1 MPDDIIRDP
10 IYFQASDRLRSA
22 IRDGSFAPG
31 QQFFTERQIGERFG
45 ISRATANKALAGLVS
60 EGLLEFRKG
69 VGTFVRAGVLDYDL
83 RSLVS
88 FKEKARAAGMI
99 PATEV
104 RAFHAVAVSDLRE
117 PVREALRL
125 DTDETVTY
133 IERLR
138 LADGVPVILEFRYLR
153 ERYCPDLQRSDVG
166 ESLYNLLTDR
176 YRLHVAGAD
185 EVIRAVSLT
194 KDEAEVLQAEPGDAA
209 LQVIAV
215 GFIGGGTPLWWE
227 RTLYRGD
234 AYEFR
239 NRLGPITNPSQIRPA
254 VGTLRE
260 R

>member
-1 MPDDIIRDP
+1 MQDELVRDP

-31 QQFFTERQIGERFG
+31 QQFLTERQIGERFG

-88 FKEKARAAGMI
+88 FTEKARAAGMA

-104 RAFHAVAVSDLRE
+104 RTFRTISGGELDE
-117 PVREALRL
+117 PIREALRL
-125 DTDETVTY
+125 DAGESVIY

-138 LADGVPVILEFRYLR
+138 LADTVPVILESRYLR
-153 ERYCPDLQRSDVG
+153 ERYCPDLRESDVG

-185 EVIRAVSLT
+185 EVIRAVSLSA
-194 KDEAEVLQAEPGDAA
+194 DDARALHAGQGDAA

-215 GFIGGGTPLWWE
+215 GFIGGGVPLWWE

-239 NRLGPITNPSQIRPA
+239 NRLGPITTPSQVRPA
-254 VGTLRE
+254 IGALRE

>member
-1 MPDDIIRDP
+1 MQDEIVRDP
-10 IYFQASDRLRSA
+10 IYFQASDRLRA
-22 IRDGSFAPG
+22 TIRDGSFAPG
-31 QQFFTERQIGERFG
+31 QQFLTERQIGERFG
-45 ISRATANKALAGLVS
+45 ISRATANKALSGLVS

-88 FKEKARAAGMI
+88 FTEKATAAGMV
-99 PATEV
+99 PTTEV
-104 RAFHAVAVSDLRE
+104 RAFHSVPPDDLE
-117 PVREALRL
+117 GPVRDTLRL
-125 DTDETVTY
+125 DAGESVTF

-138 LADGVPVILEFRYLR
+138 LADAVPVILEYRYLR
-153 ERYCPDLQRSDVG
+153 ERYCPDLQKSDLG
-166 ESLYNLLTDR
+166 GSLYSLLTDQ
-176 YRLHVAGAD
+176 YRLPVAGAD

-194 KDEAEVLQAEPGDAA
+194 ADEADVLRAAPGDAT
-209 LQVIAV
+209 LQVTAV
-215 GFIGGGTPLWWE
+215 GFLGGGVPLWWE

-239 NRLGPITNPSQIRPA
+239 NRLGPITNPSQVRPA